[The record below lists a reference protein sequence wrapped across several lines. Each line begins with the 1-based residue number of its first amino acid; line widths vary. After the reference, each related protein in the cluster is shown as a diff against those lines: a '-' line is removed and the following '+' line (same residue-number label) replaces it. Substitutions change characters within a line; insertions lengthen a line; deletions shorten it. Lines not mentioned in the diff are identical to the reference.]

1 MMRRICGAKK
11 GENMTKHIHD
21 ESELDAAIASGGP
34 VLVDFWAAWCGPC
47 MMMGERIERELEPAM
62 PDLTVVK
69 VDVDEAPAL
78 AAKFGIM
85 SIPALFCYRGGAKK
99 AEFVGVTDVKELEGA
114 LRG

>member
-1 MMRRICGAKK
+1 
-11 GENMTKHIHD
+11 MTKHIID
-21 ESELDAAIASGGP
+21 ETELNAVIAAGGP
-34 VLVDFWAAWCGPC
+34 VLVDFWATWCGPC

-69 VDVDEAPAL
+69 VNVDEAPAL

-99 AEFVGVTDVKELEGA
+99 AEFVGVTDVQAIRDA
-114 LRG
+114 L